1 MMDAKRLVYVLVELF
16 TRLGYTLSLE
26 KCSLV
31 PSTCKK
37 YLGFSIDSA
46 RQAYIFPEDKKQKF
60 IQLRESIL
68 ARSEVDLNTLQ
79 RFCGKCI
86 SMCLAVQGCKL
97 VCREVNA
104 AISKCQRNSKNIAV
118 SDS

>member
-1 MMDAKRLVYVLVELF
+1 MVELL
-16 TRLGYTLSLE
+16 TRLGYTLALE

-31 PSTCKK
+31 PSSCKK
-37 YLGFSIDSA
+37 YLGFLVDSA

-68 ARSEVDLNTLQ
+68 AKSEVDFNTLQ
-79 RFCGKCI
+79 RFCGKWI
-86 SMCLAVQGCKL
+86 SMCLAIPGCKL
-97 VCREVNA
+97 YCREVNA

-118 SDS
+118 SDSLREEIFEISR